1 MQSHA
6 LFRPATPLTPMP
18 LLFVR
23 YVAGQIDDPF
33 WDQFMQVL
41 DANDTPPAERLA
53 LAAFLSDAF
62 FDLGFD
68 TMPESKEMK
77 KLLAE
82 VITPPSPPMVH
93 KIICC

>member
-6 LFRPATPLTPMP
+6 SFRPVMPLAPMP
-18 LLFVR
+18 VLFAR

-33 WDQFMQVL
+33 WDRFMQVL

-53 LAAFLSDAF
+53 LAAFLNDAF
-62 FDLGFD
+62 FDLGLD
-68 TMPESKEMK
+68 TMTMPESNEVK

-82 VITPPSPPMVH
+82 VITPPSPTYGS
-93 KIICC
+93 